1 MSLALVRARRL
12 RDLLV
17 FVPGLFAWQLAL
29 AHKQESSGDD
39 GSGSG
44 VGQQYADD

>member
-1 MSLALVRARRL
+1 MSLALAGARRL
-12 RDLLV
+12 HDLLV
-17 FVPGLFAWQLAL
+17 FVPGLFAWQLSL

-44 VGQQYADD
+44 VEHQYADH